1 MEVKGA
7 LGKRPAIMPKD
18 YIDINIRAG
27 TLWYR
32 VIIFVLER
40 LLLRDCTLLYSD
52 NFSTIAQLWLLNLAS

>member
-40 LLLRDCTLLYSD
+40 LLLRDCTMYIVILGQ
-52 NFSTIAQLWLLNLAS
+52 F

>member
-40 LLLRDCTLLYSD
+40 LLLKELYNVHCYTRTILALLHNSGC
-52 NFSTIAQLWLLNLAS
+52 